1 MMFDDWKTETNRYIL
16 RHLDRKPFRAL
27 EGELEEDIAQ
37 LGDAYTAVLSENGV
51 IDRNGDPTDT
61 DFDEDDL
68 LEAMLDRFLCAHPD
82 ASDEKMLTYAAL
94 VDAYLALVQEASED
108 L

>member
-51 IDRNGDPTDT
+51 IDRNGTRPIRISTRT
-61 DFDEDDL
+61 TCWRRCWTAF
-68 LEAMLDRFLCAHPD
+68 CAPIPMR
-82 ASDEKMLTYAAL
+82 ATRRC
-94 VDAYLALVQEASED
+94 
-108 L
+108 